1 MIVLQERGK
10 VGLLKSAANASFEL
24 LLTPEGSPSPHDAS
38 RDQRTGAFCPCGHRG
53 DLRGQGRI
61 QKSGTEE
68 GRAVSRIK
76 RGACRS
82 ARKNRRSDA
91 TEKQQ
96 NDPSGGCLRYLLV

>member
-53 DLRGQGRI
+53 TCEDR
-61 QKSGTEE
+61 EE
-68 GRAVSRIK
+68 SRKAVPR
-76 RGACRS
+76 RDERS
-82 ARKNRRSDA
+82 AGSSGARADQPERTEGATRRRSS
-91 TEKQQ
+91 KMIH
-96 NDPSGGCLRYLLV
+96 PVGV